1 MDENNNTPNN
11 SKDNDN
17 YDTMSIISELKKL
30 KPIEKEYKDL
40 LEKTEELIL
49 SQYNTIQRLS
59 DIVLKDDDKGIE
71 DISKTISESY
81 EEFKQQLQIAQY
93 VQKAIFPK
101 KLPSNDII
109 EINSHLIPMEETS
122 SDFYDV
128 FEILEGRVY
137 GLVVVDVSGHGVSA
151 ALVTSM
157 VKMLFSNA
165 VAKYLSPRLVLS
177 YVNKELS
184 KTLKQSS
191 YLSCFYCVIDLYDK
205 EMVYVTAG
213 HTDNMIYDHKA
224 GKLISLSTEGPMV
237 GIDDKFEYEEK
248 KIKLEYGNSLI
259 IYTDGLAKLEDKAGK
274 NFDSNRLKNI
284 IESNKDK
291 PPKEKLNMMTN
302 DIKEFKKDVKQTD
315 DITLM
320 YVTIAEDAD
329 EKIKKSSFRVEE
341 SQKLISYYKKLLK
354 LKEQDSDKQ
363 GIIEVLL
370 NMADIYNALGKYE
383 KSVSYLTDALNLSY
397 GFDDKKISVNIIDR
411 LASLYLKV
419 GNLKKAVEYINKNLK
434 YYKNSDDE
442 ENLIDAYSLL
452 AQVYNMQ
459 RKPDLAIKYESKSLQ
474 LAQKHKKELSMA
486 LSYNRIGV
494 YYSTEKNFDKAMEYY
509 NKGSQII
516 DSLKENA
523 IKAKLL
529 NNIGNL
535 HKGFGNFDEALKLF
549 QNSLKIL
556 EEWED
561 KFTYVTV
568 LHNLGELY
576 MRKGE
581 VETAMDYL
589 NKCIESTYKNHIPSV
604 ESSTLVFR
612 AELYYNQNKY
622 KECLEDC
629 LKALNIN
636 DETKVDFLRG
646 KVYLIIAKTF
656 SQINEKDKENN
667 KELINNIL
675 HICKVSFTPEKFFKE
690 AVSRSKNPIY
700 PETHI
705 PALYEYALFLIG
717 KKDESSNAI
726 SMIKDAYHL
735 SIKYGLEY
743 EKKNIEN
750 IKKEYNIGN

>member
-1 MDENNNTPNN
+1 MF
-11 SKDNDN
+11 KDGD
-17 YDTMSIISELKKL
+17 
-30 KPIEKEYKDL
+30 KD
-40 LEKTEELIL
+40 
-49 SQYNTIQRLS
+49 
-59 DIVLKDDDKGIE
+59 IE

-101 KLPSNDII
+101 KLPANEII
-109 EINSHLIPMEETS
+109 QITAHLIPMEETS

-137 GLVVVDVSGHGVSA
+137 GVVVVDVSGHGVSA

-165 VAKYLSPRLVLS
+165 VSKYLSPRLVLS
-177 YVNKELS
+177 YVNKELA

-205 EMVYVTAG
+205 EMSYVTAG
-213 HTDNMIYDHKA
+213 HTDNMIYDHTAK
-224 GKLISLSTEGPMV
+224 KLIPISTEGPMV
-237 GIDDKFEYEEK
+237 GVDDKYEYDEK
-248 KIKLEYGNSLI
+248 KMKLEYGDQLLV
-259 IYTDGLAKLEDKAGK
+259 YTDGLSKLEDKTGRT
-274 NFDSNRLKNI
+274 FDSKRLQRI
-284 IESNKDK
+284 IENEKDK
-291 PPKEKLNMMTN
+291 NTKEKLELMV
-302 DIKEFKKDVKQTD
+302 KEVEDFKKDVKQND

-320 YVTIAEDAD
+320 YINIAKDAN
-329 EKIKKSSFRVEE
+329 EKIKKGSFRVEE

-354 LKEQDSDKQ
+354 LKEQDSDKK

-397 GFDDKKISVNIIDR
+397 GLDNEKISVNIIDR

-442 ENLIDAYSLL
+442 ENLVEAYSLL

-459 RKPDLAIKYESKSLQ
+459 RKPQLAIKYENKSLQ
-474 LAQKHKKELSMA
+474 LAKEHKKDLAMA

-494 YYSTEKNFDKAMEYY
+494 YYSTQKNFDKAMEYY
-509 NKGSQII
+509 NKGSEII
-516 DSLKENA
+516 DSLKEST

-549 QNSLKIL
+549 QKSLKIL

-581 VETAMDYL
+581 IQTAMDYL
-589 NKCIESTYKNHIPSV
+589 NKCIESTSKNHIPSI
-604 ESSTLVFR
+604 ESSTLVLR
-612 AELYYNQNKY
+612 AELYLKQDDY
-622 KECLEDC
+622 KTSLEDC
-629 LKALNIN
+629 LRALNIN

-646 KVYLIIAKTF
+646 RVYLIIAKNLARM
-656 SQINEKDKENN
+656 SEQDKTAN
-667 KELINNIL
+667 KELIDRIL
-675 HICKVSFTPEKFFKE
+675 NICKVSYAPERFYKE

-705 PALYEYALFLIG
+705 PALYEYAIYIMDNKEEKNQAL
-717 KKDESSNAI
+717 
-726 SMIKDAYHL
+726 SMINDAYHL

-743 EKKNIEN
+743 EKETIEK
-750 IKKEYNIGN
+750 IKDEYNIEK